1 MPLLILSTRVTGQA
15 KAQSTCCLDDQLH
28 LRHLRPEE
36 LECASDT
43 SCRCLVAVSVNTLRS
58 RYVTYAPPPPPLSSP
73 SQSPRIKSLPSRITL
88 SYPSVRSRSR
98 PTRSAVGVSN
108 LSGGS
113 SQATAGTNGRPA
125 SPPGTM
131 RLPLPHEWTESLQ
144 ALQYPGSAPSRS
156 TVDSPSCSEHP

>member
-43 SCRCLVAVSVNTLRS
+43 SCRCLVAVSVNILRS
-58 RYVTYAPPPPPLSSP
+58 RYVTCAPLLSSP
-73 SQSPRIKSLPSRITL
+73 SKSPSSRIKSLPSRMTL

-98 PTRSAVGVSN
+98 PTRTAVGVSY

-113 SQATAGTNGRPA
+113 SQATTGTNGRPA

-131 RLPLPHEWTESLQ
+131 RLPLPHEWTGSLQ

-156 TVDSPSCSEHP
+156 AVDSPSCFEHP